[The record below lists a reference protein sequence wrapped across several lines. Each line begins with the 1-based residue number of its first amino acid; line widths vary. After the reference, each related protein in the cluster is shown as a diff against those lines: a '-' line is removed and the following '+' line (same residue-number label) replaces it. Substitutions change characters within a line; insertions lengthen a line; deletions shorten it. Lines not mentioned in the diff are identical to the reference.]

1 MHIVSDYT
9 ITFDGG
15 SIGNPGPGYG
25 SYRLRGPDGATRT
38 RRLDF
43 GDDVTNNVA
52 EYRALIA
59 ALEDLLAT
67 IQRAGQDPAHSSV
80 EVRGDS
86 RLVIYQLDG
95 RWRVRKPHLR
105 PLHDRARALLN
116 QFGSATLK
124 WHRRGESVKAL
135 GH

>member
-1 MHIVSDYT
+1 MSDYT
-9 ITFDGG
+9 IIFDGG

-25 SYRLRGPDGATRT
+25 SYRLRGPGGTSRV
-38 RRLDF
+38 RRLNF

-59 ALEDLLAT
+59 ALEDLTAT
-67 IQRAGQDPAHSSV
+67 IRRAGQDPARCSV

-86 RLVIYQLDG
+86 RLVINQLEG
-95 RWRVRKPHLR
+95 RWKVREPHLR
-105 PLHDRARALLN
+105 PLHDRARALLD
-116 QFGSATLK
+116 QFGHATLK
-124 WHRRGESVKAL
+124 WQPREKSVRAL

>member
-1 MHIVSDYT
+1 MEPNYT
-9 ITFDGG
+9 LIFDGG

-25 SYRLRGPDGATRT
+25 SYRLRAPNGVTLT
-38 RRLDF
+38 RRLAF

-67 IQRAGQDPAHSSV
+67 LRQAGQNPARCSV

-95 RWRVRKPHLR
+95 RWKVREPHLR
-105 PLHDRARALLN
+105 PLHDRARALLD
-116 QFGSATLK
+116 QFGRATLK
-124 WHRRGESVKAL
+124 WQPREKSVRAL